1 MPAVGRVLPWLVI
14 AFCLLGL
21 TLAWHEMSNPPFT
34 TEQIKASLAD
44 TWEVHVS
51 TSRVFLLVFS
61 GLGAIC
67 LVLARRAHDGVTRNA
82 AVLAAVLCLLT
93 VGMYLRNHIALTE
106 RAAQITGQDF
116 GPLSGLL

>member
-1 MPAVGRVLPWLVI
+1 
-14 AFCLLGL
+14 
-21 TLAWHEMSNPPFT
+21 
-34 TEQIKASLAD
+34 
-44 TWEVHVS
+44 
-51 TSRVFLLVFS
+51 VFLFVFF

-106 RAAQITGQDF
+106 RAAQITDQDF
-116 GPLSGLL
+116 GPLYGLL